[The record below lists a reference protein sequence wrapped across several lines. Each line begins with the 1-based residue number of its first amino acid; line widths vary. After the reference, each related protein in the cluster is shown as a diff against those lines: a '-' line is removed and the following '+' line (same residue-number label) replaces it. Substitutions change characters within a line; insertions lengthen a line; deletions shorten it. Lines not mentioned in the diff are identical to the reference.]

1 MQRTLLSVGVSATP
15 STAPAPL
22 QSAFHSLLSIPVHS
36 LRLVSSSASA
46 MTFSSAK
53 QQTEHFIQRRE
64 RILSTHPF
72 AARWLRQSGSA
83 HSLLAEAELNDARRA
98 QDNSSSPLHGSYSM
112 TARVVCVLCVYVCM
126 SVGMWACVS
135 LCFNVCVCV
144 CVCHVCVCVCVCALL
159 AWASLLPSGSVAV
172 AMALLLSLFPRSF
185 PLHILFEPHPFCYRV
200 TCVV

>member
-112 TARVVCVLCVYVCM
+112 TARVVCVLCVCLHVCGY
-126 SVGMWACVS
+126 VGMCVS
-135 LCFNVCVCV
+135 VFECMYVCVCV
-144 CVCHVCVCVCVCALL
+144 MCVCVMCVCVCMCVHFLHGLL
-159 AWASLLPSGSVAV
+159 SCPL
-172 AMALLLSLFPRSF
+172 ALLLSLWLCFCLSF
-185 PLHILFEPHPFCYRV
+185 LVAFRCTFCSSL
-200 TCVV
+200 THSATG